1 VIKHVWFDMAGT
13 LYREAGE
20 FQVQHDKLRYET
32 YAAVVG
38 EKDPEVAREQYEEL
52 YKQYGSNSAV
62 FRSLGKPSDYWQRAF
77 DDINLTGLVSP
88 EKSVT
93 NSLREI
99 KTIVPI
105 SLFSNLKPEKIK
117 SVLQLLEIPS
127 DYFTHILSGD
137 DIKER
142 KPALDGFHRMI
153 EVSGVDAAAIMYVG
167 DRVSV
172 DIKPAKEV
180 GMSTCLIWGEST
192 EADYSAKTFLELVEV
207 VKQVTA

>member
-1 VIKHVWFDMAGT
+1 MIKHIWFDMAGT
-13 LYREAGE
+13 LYRETGE

-32 YAAVVG
+32 YAAVIS
-38 EKDPEVAREQYEEL
+38 EKDLEVAREKYEEL

-77 DDINLTGLVSP
+77 DDIDLTSLVSP
-88 EKSVT
+88 DESIT
-93 NSLREI
+93 NGLREV

-117 SVLQLLEIPS
+117 SVLELLGIPS

-153 EVSGVDAAAIMYVG
+153 EVSGIDAAAIMYVG

-180 GMSTCLIWGEST
+180 GMTTCLIWGESD
-192 EADYSAKTFLELVEV
+192 EADYSAKDFPELVEV
-207 VKQVTA
+207 ARRLA